1 MSQFGVSELLLLS
14 RSPLCQVR
22 KYAILALGPVSS
34 ILDIQQVEEEIFST
48 LLLNTKVII
57 TKRSYA

>member
-1 MSQFGVSELLLLS
+1 MSQFGMAELLLLS

-34 ILDIQQVEEEIFST
+34 ILDFQQVEEGIFNT
-48 LLLNTKVII
+48 LLLNTKVVLVMPLH
-57 TKRSYA
+57 A

>member
-1 MSQFGVSELLLLS
+1 MSQFGVSELLLLA

-34 ILDIQQVEEEIFST
+34 ILDIQQVEEEIFNT
-48 LLLNTKVII
+48 LLLNTKVVLAVP
-57 TKRSYA
+57 SHA

>member
-57 TKRSYA
+57 TNRSYA